1 MTPYIA
7 TGAISPK
14 MIGAPPPLEG
24 PRVTLDQASFRAL
37 ASEVRV
43 EVLKRLDERRMTVT
57 DLANALDL
65 SKPTLLEHLEKLQ
78 TAELVKRI
86 DEGRKWI
93 YYELTGRG
101 KKILHPERVT
111 IVVSLCL
118 SFFLAAA
125 GIVAIAS
132 GLTSGVMYGPGA
144 GPSSGLQCHSALSC
158 TYGPPILLI
167 CFRLAAA
174 VRWFMRVALYFNL
187 RGDKGLR
194 TVFARVTKQ
203 KTVSLWELLGYLFGV
218 GVIGGLVTFW
228 PAIVAGLQSL
238 ALPGGSTR
246 PGDPGASSTSGP
258 IPVSTAFPIAVVV
271 FVSVVI
277 AIYVF
282 ALASRILPR
291 LIDAVK
297 GGEPTPERRRLEG

>member
-57 DLANALDL
+57 DLANALQL
-65 SKPTLLEHLEKLQ
+65 SKPT
-78 TAELVKRI
+78 

-93 YYELTGRG
+93 YYDLTGRG

-132 GLTSGVMYGPGA
+132 GLTSGVMYGPAG
-144 GPSSGLQCHSALSC
+144 GPS
-158 TYGPPILLI
+158 
-167 CFRLAAA
+167 
-174 VRWFMRVALYFNL
+174 
-187 RGDKGLR
+187 
-194 TVFARVTKQ
+194 
-203 KTVSLWELLGYLFGV
+203 
-218 GVIGGLVTFW
+218 
-228 PAIVAGLQSL
+228 AGLQSPSALSSSSVPPLLLVGFGL
-238 ALPGGSTR
+238 AAAGLWFIGVALFFKIR
-246 PGDPGASSTSGP
+246 GDNRRAK
-258 IPVSTAFPIAVVV
+258 
-271 FVSVVI
+271 
-277 AIYVF
+277 VF
-282 ALASRILPR
+282 ATLDDL
-291 LIDAVK
+291 
-297 GGEPTPERRRLEG
+297 

>member
-57 DLANALDL
+57 DLANALQL

-132 GLTSGVMYGPGA
+132 GLTSGVMYGPSG
-144 GPSSGLQCHSALSC
+144 GPSAGFQSPSALSSPSA
-158 TYGPPILLI
+158 PPVLLVG
-167 CFRLAAA
+167 FGLAAA
-174 VRWFMRVALYFNL
+174 GLWFIGVALFFKI
-187 RGDKGLR
+187 RGDNRRAK
-194 TVFARVTKQ
+194 VFAT
-203 KTVSLWELLGYLFGV
+203 LDDL
-218 GVIGGLVTFW
+218 
-228 PAIVAGLQSL
+228 
-238 ALPGGSTR
+238 
-246 PGDPGASSTSGP
+246 
-258 IPVSTAFPIAVVV
+258 
-271 FVSVVI
+271 
-277 AIYVF
+277 
-282 ALASRILPR
+282 
-291 LIDAVK
+291 
-297 GGEPTPERRRLEG
+297 

>member
-1 MTPYIA
+1 MA
-7 TGAISPK
+7 RQ

-43 EVLKRLDERRMTVT
+43 EVLKKLDERRMTVT

-118 SFFLAAA
+118 SMFLAAA
-125 GIVAIAS
+125 GIFALAA
-132 GLTSGVMYGPGA
+132 GLTSGMLAAPGTGPTEDQPLG
-144 GPSSGLQCHSALSC
+144 SSGVYSALS
-158 TYGPPILLI
+158 PP
-167 CFRLAAA
+167 
-174 VRWFMRVALYFNL
+174 
-187 RGDKGLR
+187 
-194 TVFARVTKQ
+194 
-203 KTVSLWELLGYLFGV
+203 
-218 GVIGGLVTFW
+218 
-228 PAIVAGLQSL
+228 
-238 ALPGGSTR
+238 
-246 PGDPGASSTSGP
+246 
-258 IPVSTAFPIAVVV
+258 
-271 FVSVVI
+271 
-277 AIYVF
+277 
-282 ALASRILPR
+282 ALAGFGLTG
-291 LIDAVK
+291 A
-297 GGEPTPERRRLEG
+297 